1 MPVSRPRFPPAAPGP
16 RLARLAARLAM
27 LAAACGVAVAAQ
39 AQGYISR
46 KLDVPVPGGVAVV
59 PLGTGRQAPQAS
71 YDGRRVMVVRD
82 SDGQWIALVGIALG
96 TAPGRQTLLV
106 QGGPAAS
113 FQVGTKE
120 YAAQHIKLKN
130 RRQVTPNPDDLK
142 RIERELDLQLTAYRN
157 YRDGVVPSNVM
168 LDRPVDG
175 RLSSPFGL
183 RRFFNGQERNPHSGL
198 DFAVPAGTPVKAP
211 AAGRVVLVGNY
222 FFNGNTVFVDHGQGF
237 ISMFCHLSAIDVKV
251 GDEVA
256 RGAVVGKVG
265 ATGRATGPHLHWN
278 VSLNDVRVDPAIFIG
293 AARP

>member
-1 MPVSRPRFPPAAPGP
+1 VPVGRIRKPAGAGP
-16 RLARLAARLAM
+16 IVRLAARVV
-27 LAAACGVAVAAQ
+27 LAAVTACGALAAH

-59 PLGTGRQAPQAS
+59 GLGAGEQAPQAS
-71 YDGRRVMVVRD
+71 YGGRRVMVIRD
-82 SDGQWIALVGIALG
+82 SDAQWIAVVGIPLG
-96 TAPGRQTLLV
+96 TEPGRQTLQV
-106 QGGPAAS
+106 QGGAPVA
-113 FQVGTKE
+113 FQVRPKE

-142 RIERELDLQLTAYRN
+142 RIERELDEQLAAYRTF
-157 YRDGVVPSNVM
+157 RAGIIPSNVM

-198 DFAVPAGTPVKAP
+198 DFAVPAGTPIKAP

-278 VSLNDVRVDPAIFIG
+278 VSLNDARVDPAIFIG
-293 AARP
+293 AATGP

>member
-1 MPVSRPRFPPAAPGP
+1 MINLHSIPQRV
-16 RLARLAARLAM
+16 ARLASQLA
-27 LAAACGVAVAAQ
+27 LLVAACSATLAHAE
-39 AQGYISR
+39 GYIGR

-59 PLGTGRQAPQAS
+59 SLGAAAQAPQVTFN
-71 YDGRRVMVVRD
+71 GHRVMVIRD
-82 SDGQWIALVGIALG
+82 SDEQWIAVVGIPL
-96 TAPGRQTLLV
+96 TTKPGKQTLQV
-106 QGGPAAS
+106 QGGSAVG
-113 FQVGTKE
+113 FDVGTKE

-130 RRQVTPNPDDLK
+130 KRQVTPNPDDLK
-142 RIERELDLQLTAYRN
+142 RIERELNEQVTAYRQF
-157 YRDGVVPSNVM
+157 REGVTPSNVI
-168 LDRPVDG
+168 LDRPVTGG

-183 RRFFNGQERNPHSGL
+183 RRFFNGEERNPHSGL

-265 ATGRATGPHLHWN
+265 STGRATGPHLHWN
-278 VSLNDVRVDPAIFIG
+278 ISLNDARVDPAIFIG
-293 AARP
+293 AVTKH

>member
-1 MPVSRPRFPPAAPGP
+1 MPVSRRHRPG
-16 RLARLAARLAM
+16 LARLAL
-27 LAAACGVAVAAQ
+27 LAAACCTAVAAQ

-59 PLGTGRQAPQAS
+59 PLGTGQQAPQAS
-71 YDGRRVMVVRD
+71 YDGRRVMVIRD
-82 SDGQWIALVGIALG
+82 SDGQWIALVGIPLG
-96 TAPGRQTLLV
+96 TASGRQALQV
-106 QGGPAAS
+106 QGGPAAT
-113 FQVGTKE
+113 FQVGAKE
-120 YAAQHIKLKN
+120 YAAQHIKLKS

-142 RIERELDLQLTAYRN
+142 RIERELDLQLTAYRT

-293 AARP
+293 AAQP